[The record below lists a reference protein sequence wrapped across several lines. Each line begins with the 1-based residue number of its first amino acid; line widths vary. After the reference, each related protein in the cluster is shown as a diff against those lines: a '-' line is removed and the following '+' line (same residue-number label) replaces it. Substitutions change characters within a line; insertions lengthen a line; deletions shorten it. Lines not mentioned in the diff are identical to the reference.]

1 MNNGQN
7 GKTKHKSKGN
17 MKKAVRKLTKE
28 EVEQTFS
35 IRAPGARSV
44 HLAGDFTNWQQGAIP
59 MKPASNGLWSVSVA
73 LPAGNYQYR
82 FLVDGEWRDDPE
94 CGQRAPNP
102 FGSQNMV
109 RIVSP
114 VPRKSA
120 RGR

>member
-1 MNNGQN
+1 
-7 GKTKHKSKGN
+7 
-17 MKKAVRKLTKE
+17 
-28 EVEQTFS
+28 
-35 IRAPGARSV
+35 
-44 HLAGDFTNWQQGAIP
+44 

-120 RGR
+120 PPLKSGKRSPARPNGDRCAPRCGNRATAISTL